1 MTLKLYDTYAR
12 SLREFEPIESGKAG
26 LYCCGPTVYNF
37 AHIGNLRTYVFEDV
51 LRRVLEVNGF
61 EVKHVVNITDVGHLV
76 SDADEG
82 EDKMAA
88 GARRTGKSAWEIAT
102 VYTDAFLDDLNR
114 LNILTPTV
122 LCKATDHI
130 DEQIEAI
137 GLIESK
143 GLTYK
148 TDDGLYFDT
157 AQVTDYGYLARLKR
171 DGLQAGARVE
181 QGQKRNNT
189 DFALWKFSPED
200 EQRQME
206 WDSPWGKGFPGW
218 HIECSAMA
226 AKYLGPLFDIH
237 CGGKDHIPIHHSNE
251 IAQSQACYGT
261 RLSNYWMH
269 GYFLHTNKLKMSKS
283 SGEFLRMA
291 SLIERGYDPHAFR
304 FLCLLAH
311 YRSDIN
317 FSWAGLDSATTA
329 LGRLRETYQR
339 WELGGKVNADFYQ
352 RFLSFVNDD
361 LNTSQAIALTWELVK
376 SDIPEADRRAT
387 LDEFNK
393 VFGLDLSRTQSTKA
407 EDVSAEV
414 LDLAAQRQ
422 QSRLNKDW
430 AAADVARDKLESLG
444 YEVLDTAQGFELKKI
459 RTDTDS

>member
-1 MTLKLYDTYAR
+1 MTLTLYDTYSR
-12 SLREFEPIESGKAG
+12 RLRKFEPIESGKVG

-51 LRRVLEVNGF
+51 LRRVLETNGF
-61 EVKHVVNITDVGHLV
+61 EVKHVVNITDVGHLI
-76 SDADEG
+76 SDADSG

-88 GARRTGKSAWEIAT
+88 GARRTGKTAWEIAAIFT
-102 VYTDAFLDDLNR
+102 EAFLEDLR
-114 LNILTPTV
+114 LLNILAPDV

-130 DEQIEAI
+130 AEQIEAI
-137 GLIESK
+137 QLIEAK

-157 AQVTDYGYLARLKR
+157 EQDADYGYLARLNR
-171 DGLQAGARVE
+171 DGLRAGARVE

-189 DFALWKFSPED
+189 DFALWKFSPEG

-206 WDSPWGKGFPGW
+206 WESPWGKGFPGW

-226 AKYLGPLFDIH
+226 KKYLGPLFDIH

-269 GYFLHTNKLKMSKS
+269 GYFLQTDKLKMSKS

-291 SLIERGYDPHAFR
+291 SLIEHGYDPHAFR
-304 FLCLLAH
+304 FMCLLAH
-311 YRSDIN
+311 YRSDVN
-317 FSWAGLDSATTA
+317 FSWSSLDSATTA
-329 LGRLRETYQR
+329 LRRLRAAYQS
-339 WELGGKVNADFYQ
+339 WGSGGEINADFFQ
-352 RFLSFVNDD
+352 QFLGLVSND

-376 SDIPEADRRAT
+376 SEIPDADKRAT
-387 LDEFNK
+387 FDEFNR
-393 VFGLDLSRTQSTKA
+393 VFGLNTSHWQPAIDEDAST
-407 EDVSAEV
+407 EV
-414 LDLAAQRQ
+414 LELAAQRQ
-422 QSRLNKDW
+422 QARLNKDW
-430 AAADVARDKLESLG
+430 AAADIARDKLKTLG
-444 YEVLDTAQGFELKKI
+444 YEVLDTEEGFKLKKI
-459 RTDTDS
+459 